1 MAQQEGPGVD
11 EVDPVHGYHDD
22 TVPPLKAPG
31 QAVLDEERVR
41 EHKTMLLI
49 PKEDRTLTTWT
60 HLERQGGREAD
71 ERGRVLRREQT
82 LGTEQ
87 MEWHQTPG
95 NHV

>member
-1 MAQQEGPGVD
+1 VAQQEGPGVD

-60 HLERQGGREAD
+60 HLEAD
-71 ERGRVLRREQT
+71 ERGRVLRGLQT
-82 LGTEQ
+82 LRTEQ